1 MTRPIAE
8 QVSEHYARSDLEAA
22 ILAALVAS
30 GKDIERLELDDL
42 APVDE
47 FHTGGRQA
55 TVEFAEQIGVKP
67 NEHIIDIGCGI
78 GGPSRYFATQL
89 GCRVTGIDLTEDYV
103 RLSRALAD
111 RLRLDGRVA
120 YRHASALDLPFD
132 DGTFDGAYMMHVG
145 MNIEDKRALFAEVRR
160 VLKSE
165 GWFALFDVMRKGDG
179 PLAYPVHWAAT
190 AETSF
195 VVKPAEYRRALEAAG
210 FKIVR
215 ERDRTEF
222 ARDFFAKVTA
232 RLAETGER
240 PPLGLHLLMKRD
252 VPEKVANVIG
262 NLEKGLIAPTEM
274 ICAAP

>member
-1 MTRPIAE
+1 MTHPIE
-8 QVSEHYARSDLEAA
+8 GQVSDHYSRSDLLAA

-30 GKDIERLELDDL
+30 GKDIEKLELDDL

-67 NEHIIDIGCGI
+67 NEHILDIGCGI
-78 GGPSRYFATQL
+78 GGPSRYFAVQR

-103 RLSRALAD
+103 SVSRALAN
-111 RLRLDGRVA
+111 RLRLDGRAA
-120 YRHASALDLPFD
+120 YKHASALDLPFEA
-132 DGTFDGAYMMHVG
+132 GAFDGAYMMHVG
-145 MNIEDKRALFAEVRR
+145 MNIADKPALFAEVRR
-160 VLKSE
+160 VLKDG
-165 GWFALFDVMRKGDG
+165 GWFAIFDVMRKRDG
-179 PLAYPVHWAAT
+179 QLAYPVHWAAT

-195 VVKPAEYRRALEAAG
+195 VAKPAEYRKALEAAG

-232 RLAETGER
+232 RLAETGEP

-252 VPEKVANVIG
+252 VPEKVANVVG

-274 ICAAP
+274 ICVAS